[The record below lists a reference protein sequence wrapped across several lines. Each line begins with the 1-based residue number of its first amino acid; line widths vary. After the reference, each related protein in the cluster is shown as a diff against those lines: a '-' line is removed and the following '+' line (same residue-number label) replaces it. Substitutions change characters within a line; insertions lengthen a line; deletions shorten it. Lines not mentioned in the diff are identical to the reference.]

1 MNLLYN
7 NGKWPTNLGS
17 PYESDEEE
25 DEILELWEVFQK
37 LDDLL
42 LFAHNGQDDKLSKM
56 LIIVI
61 CKAENTRLNELK
73 QTNIVKFF
81 K

>member
-1 MNLLYN
+1 MNWLYN
-7 NGKWPTNLGS
+7 NSKWPTNLGR

-25 DEILELWEVFQK
+25 DEILKLWEVFQK
-37 LDDLL
+37 LDDLF
-42 LFAHNGQDDKLSKM
+42 LFSHNGKDGKLSKM

-61 CKAENTRLNELK
+61 CKVENTRLSELK

>member
-1 MNLLYN
+1 MYKNA
-7 NGKWPTNLGS
+7 KWPTNLCC
-17 PYESDEEE
+17 PYESDEDE
-25 DEILELWEVFQK
+25 DEIVALLQAFQK

-42 LFAHNGQDDKLSKM
+42 LFVHNQKDGDLCKM

-61 CKAENTRLNELK
+61 CKAKNTRLSELK